1 MKISEQTRGIIE
13 GMAAVGCT
21 LDQIAKYLK
30 ISPRTLDKWV
40 NYPDVRLCFDKART
54 NAIAFVAGKLMELIK
69 QNDKTAIIF
78 YLKAQ
83 ANWNDQGDMNINI
96 TNELTRRE
104 SEIML
109 AIKKVVKDPETLKA
123 LGHALGGNEKT
134 TD

>member
-1 MKISEQTRGIIE
+1 MKISEQTKGTIE

-30 ISPRTLDKWV
+30 ISPRTLDHWINK
-40 NYPDVRLCFDKART
+40 PDVRVYYDKARA
-54 NAIAFVAGKLMELIK
+54 NAIGFVAGKLMELIK

-96 TNELTRRE
+96 TNELSKRE
-104 SEIML
+104 SEIMA

-123 LGHALGGNEKT
+123 LGHELGGNEKAPE
-134 TD
+134 